1 MKEKNDCKIIQDLLP
16 NYVEELTNEETNKF
30 IQKHLE
36 ECNECKRILENMQ
49 KDLKLNTDNTGFIQI
64 LLFSI
69 FFAFTLI
76 PRPVRC
82 FRLPCSFPLQRVLS
96 CRAFPR
102 YCSSGTASIL
112 WILYRDRA
120 PKE

>member
-49 KDLKLNTDNTGFIQI
+49 KDLKL
-64 LLFSI
+64 LLCDWHF
-69 FFAFTLI
+69 
-76 PRPVRC
+76 
-82 FRLPCSFPLQRVLS
+82 
-96 CRAFPR
+96 
-102 YCSSGTASIL
+102 
-112 WILYRDRA
+112 
-120 PKE
+120 